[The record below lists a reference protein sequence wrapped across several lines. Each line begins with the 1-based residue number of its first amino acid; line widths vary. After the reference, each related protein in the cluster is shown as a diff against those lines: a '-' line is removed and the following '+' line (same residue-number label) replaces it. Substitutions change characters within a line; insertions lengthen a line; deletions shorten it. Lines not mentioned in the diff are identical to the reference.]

1 LIKSSNDLYMSL
13 FSKLKDRTPIHVKS
27 SVVYKINCQDC
38 NLFYIGNTM
47 QYLKTRVGQYKTAV
61 NSRNSDYSALAEHA
75 VQSGHNI
82 DWVNF
87 NVVTTD
93 TVT

>member
-1 LIKSSNDLYMSL
+1 
-13 FSKLKDRTPIHVKS
+13 
-27 SVVYKINCQDC
+27 
-38 NLFYIGNTM
+38 M
-47 QYLKTRVGQYKTAV
+47 QYLKTRVGQHKTAV

-75 VQSGHNI
+75 VKSGHNI

-93 TVT
+93 TRLRNRQILEMMYIKKFENSCLNRQTDS